1 MEMMIEY
8 HQTRNTNLITIKI
21 LIFPTMKGEI
31 MVTMTPTNLPLIT
44 IIDNHLLK
52 EVMPTGIKIM
62 TE

>member
-31 MVTMTPTNLPLIT
+31 MVTMTLTNLPLIT